1 MKLTRD
7 KISEKYE
14 ERKSVFDVRIPNGY
28 YEIILRGEL
37 SYPLTE
43 YESIWSTSMF
53 IKKDKATDAFIQKL
67 LDLMK
72 PIKNQNELR
81 EQFNKVKNTLLAFE
95 EKYCSKYEL
104 LPQEFS
110 LYLVEEDKPTMLEQY
125 GVYSEVTRPFKLFI
139 TYNDNGKHYSVS

>member
-14 ERKSVFDVRIPNGY
+14 ERKSVFDLRIPKGY
-28 YEIILRGEL
+28 YEVILTGEL

-43 YESIWSTSMF
+43 YESIWSTSMML
-53 IKKDKATDAFIQKL
+53 KKDKNTDKFINNL
-67 LDLMK
+67 LNIMK
-72 PIKNQNELR
+72 PIKNQTQLR
-81 EQFNKVKNTLLAFE
+81 EQYNKLLDCLQEFE
-95 EKYCSKYEL
+95 IQYCEKYEL

-110 LYLVEEDKPTMLEQY
+110 LYVVVEDKSTMLLHTDEY
-125 GVYSEVTRPFKLFI
+125 YPVTRPFNLYI